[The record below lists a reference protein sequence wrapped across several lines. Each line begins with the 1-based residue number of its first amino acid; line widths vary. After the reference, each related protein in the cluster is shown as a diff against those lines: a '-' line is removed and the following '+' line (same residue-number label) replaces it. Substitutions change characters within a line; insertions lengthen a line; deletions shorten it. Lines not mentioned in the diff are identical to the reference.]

1 MRSIQRPHAIIL
13 GALLILLF
21 TTSPAWPVAAPA
33 PRLPAANASQI
44 PTPRATA
51 LSAAAPSATAPL
63 ATQRVP
69 GPVPPTRT
77 PLVIPTPGVA
87 LTPIGQT
94 LDRYLSDL
102 VQAGLFQG
110 SVLVARDGQI
120 IIDKGYGYA
129 NVARAEP
136 NTSATRFQIA
146 SMTKQFTAVAV
157 LQLVARGQLALN
169 DPVCSY
175 LADCPATW
183 RAITIAQLLSHR
195 SGLPNYTDY
204 ASFEATQM
212 LPTTPAELV
221 SRFRDQPL
229 LFTPGTGYM
238 YENSDYVLLGMVIEK
253 VTGRPY
259 AEVLQTGI
267 FEPLGMHDT
276 GADTDNQPGR
286 AQGYHLSGELAPPLD
301 PSTLFAAGALHS
313 TTHDLLRWDQA
324 LYTDQLLPP
333 EMRDLMWQPNQGKY
347 GYGWL
352 LGNRGGHLVI
362 SHPGLMDGFA
372 SVIARYPDERL
383 TVIVLGNM
391 SAADPEGIAGYLADL
406 VFGSG

>member
-1 MRSIQRPHAIIL
+1 M
-13 GALLILLF
+13 
-21 TTSPAWPVAAPA
+21 
-33 PRLPAANASQI
+33 
-44 PTPRATA
+44 
-51 LSAAAPSATAPL
+51 PS
-63 ATQRVP
+63 
-69 GPVPPTRT
+69 PVPPTRT
-77 PLVIPTPGVA
+77 PLVIPTPGAA
-87 LTPIGQT
+87 LTPLGQT

-102 VQAGLFQG
+102 VPAGLFQG

-129 NVARAEP
+129 NSARAEP

-157 LQLVARGQLALN
+157 LQLVARGQLTL
-169 DPVCSY
+169 DSPVCSY
-175 LADCPATW
+175 LDDCPASW

-204 ASFEATQM
+204 ASFDATQM

-229 LFTPGTGYM
+229 LFAPGSSFM
-238 YENSDYVLLGMVIEK
+238 YENSDYVLLGMVVEK

-259 AEVLQTGI
+259 ADVLQTSI
-267 FEPLGMHDT
+267 FGPLGMRDT
-276 GADTDNQPGR
+276 GADADTRPGR

-324 LYTDQLLPP
+324 LYTDELLPP
-333 EMRDLMWQPNQGKY
+333 ELRDLMWQPRQGKY

-352 LGNRGGHLVI
+352 VGSRAGHRVI

-406 VFGSG
+406 VFGSM